1 MSNRIIEVNDN
12 NFEDIVI
19 NSSTLVIV
27 DFWAEWCGPCK
38 AIAPILDKISAD
50 FGDKLIIGKVNV
62 DLVKETPVKFGIRS
76 IPTLLFFKEGKI
88 VRQEVGLLSEQVLK
102 SIINQFIN

>member
-50 FGDKLIIGKVNV
+50 FGDKLTIGKVNV

>member
-19 NSSTLVIV
+19 KSSTLVIV

>member
-12 NFEDIVI
+12 NFEDVVI

-27 DFWAEWCGPCK
+27 DFWAQWCGPCK
-38 AIAPILDKISAD
+38 AMAPILDKISAD

>member
-1 MSNRIIEVNDN
+1 MATKQVNDD
-12 NFEDIVI
+12 NFENQVLKSDKPV
-19 NSSTLVIV
+19 LV

-50 FGDKLIIGKVNV
+50 FGDKLTIGKVNV

>member
-50 FGDKLIIGKVNV
+50 FGDKLTIGKVNV

-88 VRQEVGLLSEQVLK
+88 VRQEVGLLSEQVLT

>member
-12 NFEDIVI
+12 NFEDVVI

>member
-50 FGDKLIIGKVNV
+50 FGDKLIVGKVNV